1 MTWPLLAEKA
11 GGRRM
16 AIRTNNIMYL
26 TNMTSASPYYTQACM
41 HACIQAASLS
51 SLSSLVRLSKV

>member
-1 MTWPLLAEKA
+1 MTWPLMAEKA

-51 SLSSLVRLSKV
+51 CLVRLSKV